1 MKNLLSVGILAG
13 FAMLF
18 AQITAQA
25 ATYAFSFVGIDD
37 PNILGSGDLF
47 TSGSSPY
54 AVTGATGSITD
65 RYIPGGSF
73 AITGLSLYAGAD
85 NLLYLPASTGF
96 WDNSFGGISF
106 ATATGG
112 DFNLGRRG
120 HVRARVQRAERIDIQ
135 PGWLSRAA
143 TGLVQYRSFGSR
155 GARIVDLGDAR
166 PRLRRPRLR
175 GTQPLQE
182 KPAGSYGGI
191 SRNRPGLG
199 VRLRR

>member
-112 DFNLGRRG
+112 DFNLGG
-120 HVRARVQRAERIDIQ
+120 
-135 PGWLSRAA
+135 G
-143 TGLVQYRSFGSR
+143 
-155 GARIVDLGDAR
+155 
-166 PRLRRPRLR
+166 
-175 GTQPLQE
+175 GTYAPEYNVLNASISNPVGYPVPQL
-182 KPAGSYGGI
+182 GSYNIDLSVAAVPELSTWAMLGLGFAGLAYAAH
-191 SRNRPGLG
+191 SRSKRNRLAHTAA
-199 VRLRR
+199 